1 MKRCNHCILP
11 ESYPEIHF
19 DEHGICD
26 FCRKYKAYQVKGE
39 NALKELI
46 LAQRNKN
53 SIYDCIV
60 PLSGGRESSYV
71 LYYLRKVLDLN
82 PLAVQYDNDF
92 VTEQAKKNISNAV
105 SILGVDF
112 ISVKSKKGI
121 RRSIAHDSFKLQLRK
136 GIMPAIGSLCSHC
149 WIGEESA
156 VYGVSEKENVTA
168 IVWGDSQ
175 EEITPFDPRL
185 GHYQKTKAD
194 MHSRTLKKIGE
205 RLRIVCSPLLFNYI
219 RLRYNG
225 RRFKKE
231 FCYDKQGVSPALRP
245 GIHFFDYVEHD
256 ENRIVETVKREI
268 KWDKPA
274 YALLPWRFDCTI
286 AIFGEYFKRL
296 FLGFNKQDIDLS
308 NMIRKGL
315 MSREDALRIIT
326 VDEEMEL
333 KKIKS
338 LLAESG
344 FIDSD
349 IQMIES
355 FVRHAPYLSKE
366 PASGRNTR

>member
-1 MKRCNHCILP
+1 LKY
-11 ESYPEIHF
+11 EKYP
-19 DEHGICD
+19 
-26 FCRKYKAYQVKGE
+26 VKGDE
-39 NALKELI
+39 ALRYAIIAERSTQSK
-46 LAQRNKN
+46 
-53 SIYDCIV
+53 YDCIV

-71 LYYLRKVLDLN
+71 LYYLRKVLNLN

-92 VTEQAKKNISNAV
+92 VTEQAKKNINNAV
-105 SILGVDF
+105 SILNVDF
-112 ISVKSKKGI
+112 ISVKSKKRI

-185 GHYQKTKAD
+185 GHYQKMKANIHD
-194 MHSRTLKKIGE
+194 QPLKKMGE
-205 RLRIVCSPLLFNYI
+205 RLRIVCSPLIFNYI

-225 RRFKKE
+225 RRFNQE
-231 FCYDKQGVSPALRP
+231 FCYDKQAVSPA
-245 GIHFFDYVEHD
+245 HFFDYVEHD
-256 ENRIVETVKREI
+256 ENQIVATVKKEI
-268 KWDKPA
+268 KWDKPS

-296 FLGFNKQDIDLS
+296 FIGFNKQDIDLS

-315 MSREDALRIIT
+315 ITREDALRIIT
-326 VDEEMEL
+326 VDEEAEL
-333 KKIKS
+333 EKIKS

-344 FIDSD
+344 FIDRD
-349 IQMIES
+349 IQMMEFFI
-355 FVRHAPYLSKE
+355 RHAPYLSKE
-366 PASGRNTR
+366 PA